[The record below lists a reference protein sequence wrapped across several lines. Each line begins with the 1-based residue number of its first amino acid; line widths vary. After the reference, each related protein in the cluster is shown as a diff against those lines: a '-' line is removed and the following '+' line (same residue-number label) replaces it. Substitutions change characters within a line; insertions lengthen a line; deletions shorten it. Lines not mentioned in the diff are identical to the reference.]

1 MPNTTAVAP
10 AISPGRCLRLVL
22 LLLGGLL
29 AVYHSEVAGLTRIA
43 QMSSLSASAA
53 QPASASET
61 TPHP

>member
-29 AVYHSEVAGLTRIA
+29 AVYHSEDAGLARIA
-43 QMSSLSASAA
+43 HMSSLSAAA
-53 QPASASET
+53 AKPALASET
-61 TPHP
+61 TPNR